1 MLSFKE
7 EEVRQACFLLP
18 PPGGPLGGV
27 RGVTRDGALMV
38 PIQRDGFP
46 SVGGGS

>member
-18 PPGGPLGGV
+18 PRGVPLGV
-27 RGVTRDGALMV
+27 SGASCRVHQPHPWPLA
-38 PIQRDGFP
+38 
-46 SVGGGS
+46 VGEFNPRLL